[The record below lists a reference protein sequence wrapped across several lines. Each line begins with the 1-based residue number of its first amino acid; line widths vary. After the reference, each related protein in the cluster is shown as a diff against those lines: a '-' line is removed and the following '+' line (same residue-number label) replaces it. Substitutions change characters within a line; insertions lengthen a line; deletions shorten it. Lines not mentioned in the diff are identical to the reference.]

1 LSNFAT
7 YLIFWSFF
15 MSAVDQISS
24 LLKDKALLKGD
35 AFIGGKWL
43 QAKSGNVFS
52 VTNPATGEVIA
63 KVPNLDI
70 ADAQDAIASAESAFA
85 LWRAK
90 TGKERAAV
98 LRKWFELITAHAED
112 LGIIMSLEQGK
123 PLIEAKVE
131 IYYGASFIEWFA
143 EEAKRVTGAIPSST
157 WEDKRMM
164 VLKQPIGVCAA
175 ITPWNFPSAMI
186 TRKVSPALAAGCS
199 IVIKPAEQTP
209 LSALALAEL
218 ASRAGVPDGVM
229 NVLTADAQNSI
240 AIGKALCDSQIVK
253 HLSFTGST
261 EVGKLLMMQCAPTVK
276 KVALELGGHAP
287 FIVFEDADIDNAV
300 LGAMF
305 AKYRNAGQAC
315 VAANRFYVHIKVYD
329 EFVEKFAIATKAIKV
344 GYGLEPGVTQGPL
357 IDEQALA
364 KVQTHI
370 ADALSKGAKLIT
382 GGKSSERGGTFFEP
396 TILANASNSM
406 LVACEETFG
415 PVAPVIPFESD
426 EEVVKLANH
435 SQFGLASYFY
445 SRDIGRIWKV
455 AEALEFGMVGV
466 NTGIFSN
473 EVGPFGGVKQSGLGR
488 EGSSWGIDE
497 YLEMK
502 YVCVGL

>member
-1 LSNFAT
+1 
-7 YLIFWSFF
+7 
-15 MSAVDQISS
+15 MSAVNHISS
-24 LLKDKALLKGD
+24 LLKDKNLLKGD

-43 QAKSGNVFS
+43 QAKSGKVFS
-52 VTNPATGEVIA
+52 VTNPATGEEIA
-63 KVPNLDI
+63 QVPNLDV
-70 ADAQDAIASAESAFA
+70 ADALDAVALAETAFTQ
-85 LWRAK
+85 WRTK

-98 LRKWFELITAHAED
+98 MRKWFDLITEHTED

-123 PLIEAKVE
+123 PLVEAKGE
-131 IYYGASFIEWFA
+131 IHYGSSFIEWFA

-157 WEDKRMM
+157 WEDKRLM
-164 VLKQPIGVCAA
+164 VLKQPIGVCVA

-218 ASRAGVPDGVM
+218 ASRAGVPDGVI
-229 NVLTADAQNSI
+229 NILTADAHNSI
-240 AIGKALCDSQIVK
+240 AIGKALCDSQVVK

-276 KVALELGGHAP
+276 KIALELGGHAP
-287 FIVFEDADIDNAV
+287 FIVFEDANIDNAV
-300 LGAMF
+300 AGAMF

-315 VAANRFYVHIKVYD
+315 VAANRFYVHKKVHN
-329 EFVEKFAIATKAIKV
+329 EFVEKFAAATKGLKV
-344 GYGLEPGVTQGPL
+344 GHGLEPGVTQGPL
-357 IDEQALA
+357 IDEHALA
-364 KVQTHI
+364 KVQRHI
-370 ADALSKGAKLIT
+370 ADAVAKGATLVT

-396 TILANASNSM
+396 TILANVSNSM
-406 LVACEETFG
+406 LVVTEETFG

-426 EEVVKLANH
+426 EEVVKLANN

-466 NTGIFSN
+466 NTGLFSN
-473 EVGPFGGVKQSGLGR
+473 EVAPFGGVKQSGLGR